1 MKNEGL
7 RTLFFTLFSPTGSV
21 IGFLFCLAFAEFLR
35 YNKTTEK
42 EMLSVLTKN
51 TEKLSNQELREMMGK
66 VADDCGKYTAGSYIM
81 TDDKAPVELLGMQVI
96 DQLIQDEVTYYKGIY
111 EQEGIKG
118 LLDSL

>member
-66 VADDCGKYTAGSYIM
+66 VAAYYQDLHKETVTRIKTFIEPILTIFLTVVVGIIILAVIIPMFSLYGS
-81 TDDKAPVELLGMQVI
+81 
-96 DQLIQDEVTYYKGIY
+96 IQNYG
-111 EQEGIKG
+111 
-118 LLDSL
+118 